1 MRDFAQKDLRS
12 RIGIVQQSAFL
23 FDVSIRENILFGRTD
38 ASDEE
43 VREAARRANV
53 LNFVESLPNGFDTQ
67 TGERGVKLSGGQRQR
82 ISVARV
88 FLKNPPILI
97 FDEATSALD
106 NESEELVRQSME
118 ELCRDRTAIIIAHR
132 LSTVKH
138 VDRILCL
145 KDGRIIESGTHAELI
160 ARNGYY
166 RKLYEMHSF

>member
-1 MRDFAQKDLRS
+1 MEFSIGTVYASSSTLLMPFSIFAPWRH
-12 RIGIVQQSAFL
+12 RF
-23 FDVSIRENILFGRTD
+23 LFGRPD

-160 ARNGYY
+160 ARDGYY